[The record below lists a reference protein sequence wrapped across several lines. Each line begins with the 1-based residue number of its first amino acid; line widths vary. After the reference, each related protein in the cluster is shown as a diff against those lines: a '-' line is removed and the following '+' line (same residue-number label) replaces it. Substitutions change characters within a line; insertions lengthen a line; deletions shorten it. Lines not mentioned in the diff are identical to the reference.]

1 MTRDET
7 KQILGYLQ
15 CAYPSA
21 FGGDNL
27 TATVNVWWDAFG
39 DIDVHIVKH
48 AVKNFVKTSKYAPTI
63 AGIQEQIDLITSES
77 MTVDLWG
84 KMHKAISNGIYGAN
98 EEFEKLPPECKRFL
112 GSSEALKDLAQCES
126 GTINTVV
133 KGQFMK
139 RIDELQKHE
148 NVQSGIP
155 AELRAVIAQ
164 SKQAAM
170 IEYEEER

>member
-39 DIDVHIVKH
+39 DIDFKILKH
-48 AVKNFVKTSKYAPTI
+48 AVRNFVKSSKYAPTI
-63 AGIQEQIDLITSES
+63 AGIQEQIDLITSEE
-77 MTVDLWG
+77 TNVDLWG
-84 KMHKAISNGIYGAN
+84 RLHKAISNGIYGAK

-112 GSSEALKDLAQCES
+112 GNAEVLKELAQS
-126 GTINTVV
+126 DSATINTVV

-139 RIDELQKHE
+139 RIDALEKHE
-148 NVQSGIP
+148 KVQSGISD
-155 AELRAVIAQ
+155 ELKSVIAR
-164 SKQAAM
+164 SKQTALL
-170 IEYEEER
+170 EHEE

>member
-39 DIDVHIVKH
+39 DIDFKILKH
-48 AVKNFVKTSKYAPTI
+48 AVKNFVKWSKYAPTI
-63 AGIQEQIDLITSES
+63 AGIQEQIDLITSEE
-77 MTVDLWG
+77 TNVDLWG
-84 KMHKAISNGIYGAN
+84 RLHKAISNGIYGAK

-112 GSSEALKDLAQCES
+112 GTAEVLKELAQS
-126 GTINTVV
+126 DSATINTVV

-148 NVQSGIP
+148 NVKSGLP
-155 AELRAVIAQ
+155 DELKAVIAQ

-170 IEYEEER
+170 IGYEE

>member
-48 AVKNFVKTSKYAPTI
+48 AVKNFVKSSKFAPTI
-63 AGIQEQIDLITSES
+63 AGIQEQIDLITSEE
-77 MTVDLWG
+77 TNVDLWG
-84 KMHKAISNGIYGAN
+84 RLHKAISNGIYGAK

-112 GSSEALKDLAQCES
+112 GNAEVLKELAQS
-126 GTINTVV
+126 DSATINTVV

-139 RIDELQKHE
+139 RIDALEKHE
-148 NVQSGIP
+148 KVQSGISD
-155 AELRAVIAQ
+155 ELKSVIAR
-164 SKQAAM
+164 SKQTALL
-170 IEYEEER
+170 EHEE